1 MRHWLLTIGLALSL
15 ASCGWQLRGSANGLY
30 PAQLQLASKDRYA
43 PLIASLTQ
51 VMGQR
56 HIQSSDAAS
65 LRLEVD
71 PEVLNK
77 RTVAVTAIGS
87 AAQYEL
93 TLSAPWRLYQIDSKK
108 SQTLLREG
116 VVKSGRVFDFQP
128 GNNLGKT
135 EEENTLM
142 AEMRR
147 EIAHSLL
154 AQTQNIPAVNNTPQ
168 PAAIAPQT
176 AVATPQPTAPAT
188 SPAPQVT
195 TP

>member
-1 MRHWLLTIGLALSL
+1 MRYWLLTLGLALSL
-15 ASCGWQLRGSANGLY
+15 TSCGWQLRGSANGLY
-30 PAQLQLASKDRYA
+30 PAQLQLASQDRYA

-56 HIQSSDAAS
+56 HIQSSDSAN

-71 PEVLNK
+71 PEVLSK

-93 TLSAPWRLYQIDSKK
+93 TLSAPWRLYQREGQN
-108 SQTLLREG
+108 QTLLREG

-154 AQTQNIPAVNNTPQ
+154 AQTQNLPANNTP
-168 PAAIAPQT
+168 
-176 AVATPQPTAPAT
+176 PTAQT
-188 SPAPQVT
+188 SAP
-195 TP
+195 

>member
-1 MRHWLLTIGLALSL
+1 MLRWLLILGFTVSL
-15 ASCGWQLRGSANGLY
+15 GSCGWQLRGVSNGLY
-30 PAQLQLASKDRYA
+30 PTQLQLASPDRFA
-43 PLIASLTQ
+43 PLIASLGQ

-56 HIQSSDAAS
+56 HIKSQDTAP

-71 PEVLNK
+71 PETLNK

-93 TLSAPWRLYQIDSKK
+93 TLSAPWRLYERSGQT
-108 SQTLLREG
+108 QTLLREG
-116 VVKSGRVFDFQP
+116 IAKSGRVFDFQP

-147 EIAHSLL
+147 EIAHSIL
-154 AQTQNIPAVNNTPQ
+154 AQTQNLS
-168 PAAIAPQT
+168 AAIAPS
-176 AVATPQPTAPAT
+176 PQPEKI
-188 SPAPQVT
+188 

>member
-1 MRHWLLTIGLALSL
+1 MLRWLLILGFTASL
-15 ASCGWQLRGSANGLY
+15 FACGWQLRGVSNGLY
-30 PAQLQLASKDRYA
+30 PTQLQLASPDRFA
-43 PLIASLTQ
+43 PLIASLGQ

-56 HIQSSDAAS
+56 HIKSQDTAP

-71 PEVLNK
+71 PETLNK

-93 TLSAPWRLYQIDSKK
+93 TLSAPWRLYERSSQT
-108 SQTLLREG
+108 QTLLREG
-116 VVKSGRVFDFQP
+116 IAKSGRVFDFQP

-147 EIAHSLL
+147 EIAHSIL
-154 AQTQNIPAVNNTPQ
+154 AQTQNLAST
-168 PAAIAPQT
+168 
-176 AVATPQPTAPAT
+176 ATPPTQPDKK
-188 SPAPQVT
+188 SP
-195 TP
+195 

>member
-1 MRHWLLTIGLALSL
+1 MRRHHINSE
-15 ASCGWQLRGSANGLY
+15 
-30 PAQLQLASKDRYA
+30 DDA
-43 PLIASLTQ
+43 P
-51 VMGQR
+51 
-56 HIQSSDAAS
+56 

-71 PEVLNK
+71 TETLSK

-93 TLSAPWRLYQIDSKK
+93 ILSAPWRLYQRTGQ

-116 VVKSGRVFDFQP
+116 VAKSGRVFDFQP

-147 EIAHSLL
+147 EIAAAIL
-154 AQTQNIPAVNNTPQ
+154 AQTQLQIPQSHGQN
-168 PAAIAPQT
+168 
-176 AVATPQPTAPAT
+176 
-188 SPAPQVT
+188 
-195 TP
+195 